1 MSIAGHG
8 DCMQESSGMV
18 AQDRSLTT
26 VLLAYLL
33 PLVAF
38 VVTAGGC
45 ATITLRFD
53 HDPNTDFAAY
63 KTYGWL
69 GEAQSLTGNPRI
81 DDPALNARVR
91 HEVDR
96 RLGAKGFVR
105 SRTGTPDF
113 LVTWRA
119 AIRRKLEYSK
129 LAIGYDYVP
138 AWGRDR
144 MTGASVGD
152 RGTYVRE
159 HELGT
164 LVIDIVDARQNR
176 LVWWG
181 AAQAE
186 IDIEDSRGTKKARL
200 NKAVGRILK
209 RFPPR

>member
-1 MSIAGHG
+1 MN
-8 DCMQESSGMV
+8 V
-18 AQDRSLTT
+18 
-26 VLLAYLL
+26 
-33 PLVAF
+33 
-38 VVTAGGC
+38 
-45 ATITLRFD
+45 RFD
-53 HDPNTDFAAY
+53 HDPDAGFAAY
-63 KTYGWL
+63 KTYSWL
-69 GEAQSLTGNPRI
+69 SEAQILTGISRI
-81 DDPALNARVR
+81 DDPILNARVR

-96 RLGAKGFVR
+96 RLRAKGFVL
-105 SRTGTPDF
+105 SRTGMPDF
-113 LVTWRA
+113 LVAWRA

-129 LAIGYDYVP
+129 LAIGYDYAP

-144 MTGASVGD
+144 VTGTSVGE

-159 HELGT
+159 HEMGT